1 MSTRTNRTTTRAD
14 GGRFAIGNPGGPGR
28 PRRQTE
34 ADYLHVMMTT
44 VTMDTWKNIVTAAV
58 EAAQAGDHKA
68 REWLA
73 RYLVGEPAT
82 TAPTPLQV
90 VVDTLL
96 ARDAALDKAASI
108 LAEPVIDAERHPIDF
123 GTLSRERKV
132 EILAEAREVLRQSEE
147 AAGREADQP

>member
-28 PRRQTE
+28 MKRTTE
-34 ADYLHVMMTT
+34 AAYLGTMME
-44 VTMDTWKNIVTAAV
+44 VVSLDTWKKIVTAAV

-68 REWLA
+68 REWIG

-90 VVDTLL
+90 VVGDLL
-96 ARDAALDKAASI
+96 GEDEALDKAAAI
-108 LAEPVIDAERHPIDF
+108 LSGPVIDAERHPIDF
-123 GTLSRERKV
+123 GTLTRDRKA

-147 AAGREADQP
+147 AAS

>member
-1 MSTRTNRTTTRAD
+1 MTRTTNSSTTRTAS
-14 GGRFAIGNPGGPGR
+14 GCFAVGNPGGPGR

-58 EAAQAGDHKA
+58 EGAKSGDHRA

-82 TAPTPLQV
+82 TAPTPFQV
-90 VVDTLL
+90 VVDSLL
-96 ARDAALDKAASI
+96 ARDAALDKAAGI
-108 LAEPVIDAERHPIDF
+108 LAEPVIDAERNPVDF
-123 GTLSRERKV
+123 GSLRRERKA
-132 EILAEAREVLRQSEE
+132 EILAEAREVLRQAEE
-147 AAGREADQP
+147 AAS

>member
-1 MSTRTNRTTTRAD
+1 MTRTTNRSTTRTAS
-14 GGRFAIGNPGGPGR
+14 GRFAIGNPGGPGR
-28 PRRQTE
+28 MKRTTE
-34 ADYLHVMMTT
+34 GAYLASMMK
-44 VTMDTWKNIVTAAV
+44 VVSMDVWENIVTAAV
-58 EAAQAGDHKA
+58 EGAKSGDHKA
-68 REWLA
+68 REWIG

-96 ARDAALDKAASI
+96 ARDPALDKAAAI

-147 AAGREADQP
+147 AAS